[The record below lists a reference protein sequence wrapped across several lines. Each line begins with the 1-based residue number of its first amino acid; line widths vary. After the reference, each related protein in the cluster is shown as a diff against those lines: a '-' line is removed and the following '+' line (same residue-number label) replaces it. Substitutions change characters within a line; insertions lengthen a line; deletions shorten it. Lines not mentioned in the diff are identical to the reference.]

1 MTSRRGWYRFKYG
14 LRMKNDTKK
23 NRFRRKY
30 RLTIHNEN
38 KLKNVLGFYISP
50 VWVILSLF
58 FSFILVA
65 GVLYLVVVFTPVG
78 SLLPGY
84 VSETTKAEFISN
96 NIRIDSLINEVEKR
110 DRYLANITAI
120 LSGDISTDSI
130 KNSPQPI
137 YADSFSVEK
146 TALEEQFEQEWE
158 EREKYNIT
166 SQATNV
172 AELQELNLFR
182 PTQGEIIRRFDVSN
196 SHYGVDIVEVPG
208 ENVLAIHDG
217 VVVFSDYTA
226 NDGYTIAIQ
235 HRENMI
241 SIYRSCYRLLKKV
254 GDKVVGGEAI
264 GTLSDGLLDGNEEKK
279 EYLHLELWHRGKPLD
294 PNTYIA
300 F

>member
-1 MTSRRGWYRFKYG
+1 
-14 LRMKNDTKK
+14 MKKDKK
-23 NRFRRKY
+23 FSNKLKRKY

-50 VWVILSLF
+50 LWVILSLV
-58 FSFILVA
+58 FSFLLVA

-84 VSETTKAEFISN
+84 VSETTKGEFIRN
-96 NIRIDSLINEVEKR
+96 NIRIDSLTSEVEKR

-120 LSGDISTDSI
+120 LSGNITTDSI

-137 YADSFSVEK
+137 YADSFTVEK
-146 TALEEQFEQEWE
+146 TPLEEQFSQEWE

-172 AELQELNLFR
+172 AELQSLNLFR
-182 PTQGEIIRRFDVSN
+182 PTQGEIIRRFDTSN
-196 SHYGVDIVEVPG
+196 NHFGVDIAEVPG

-217 VVVFSDYTA
+217 VVVLSDYTA
-226 NDGYTIAIQ
+226 SDGYTITIQ
-235 HRENMI
+235 HRENMV
-241 SIYRSCYRLLKKV
+241 SIYRNCYRLLKNV
-254 GDKVVGGEAI
+254 GDKVIGGEAI
-264 GTLSDGLLDGNEEKK
+264 GTLSDGALDEKEK
-279 EYLHLELWHRGKPLD
+279 EKEKQFLHLELWHRGKPLD